1 MRLIVKCGFGPF
13 IFDGSDSMIRWGR
26 NELDSGWMHGRR
38 RWIRCW
44 FHANSLSF
52 RSNHWSS
59 PPELSRNCCIF
70 RWQNHPDANGLADA
84 TESIPI
90 SSNSAEFTH
99 PLKLDANQWN
109 FWLFLYQFCVYSA
122 WADVR
127 MGRIRLKPDKTPMK
141 SPIES
146 SKTWR
151 NCTGKFS
158 QSNWQL
164 THPSARLDVRMQR
177 IKNQS
182 NRTKLASRHRSK
194 PLNGKSVIKSNKQ
207 TKTKPNKQKKKKNRR
222 TRADVKRAAEGT
234 EEPQPTDGE
243 TAAVEWNATS
253 PAHLFLN
260 RSADCAVAFWLFIFH
275 CYVNQF
281 HR

>member
-13 IFDGSDSMIRWGR
+13 IFDGSDSTIRWGR

-99 PLKLDANQWN
+99 SLKLDANQWN
-109 FWLFLYQFCVYSA
+109 FWLFRYQFCVYSA

-127 MGRIRLKPDKTPMK
+127 MGRIRLKPDKTLMK

-146 SKTWR
+146 SETWR

-164 THPSARLDVRMQR
+164 THPSVRLDVRMQR

-207 TKTKPNKQKKKKNRR
+207 TKKKQTDACGCETCGWRHG
-222 TRADVKRAAEGT
+222 RAATNWRWNGGGWVKRHKPRPPFP
-234 EEPQPTDGE
+234 EPL
-243 TAAVEWNATS
+243 S
-253 PAHLFLN
+253 
-260 RSADCAVAFWLFIFH
+260 WLCRCLLALYFSLL
-275 CYVNQF
+275 C
-281 HR
+281 